1 MTFIYQVFNLKKEVR
16 MFKIKAPK
24 SQKLRLQELLNI
36 ADSQNYQY
44 VLTMDKSLTEPHKIN
59 ILFNEKDVKDIKE
72 MISLILKT
80 EDISIQVYDEFGQKQ
95 LPSSLVDYFIVEED
109 DLVVFSKTDKYFI
122 KMKLYEIE
130 ELVQNKTFIRVS
142 KYAIVNINQIEYIKP
157 AMNSKLTLLMKNGHS
172 LEVNR
177 SYYKNFKKTLNL

>member
-1 MTFIYQVFNLKKEVR
+1 MYDWEVR

-24 SQKLRLQELLNI
+24 SQKQLLQEQLNI
-36 ADSQNYQY
+36 TDSPNYQY

-59 ILFNEKDVKDIKE
+59 ILFTKKDLSTIKN
-72 MISLILKT
+72 LIDTILTK
-80 EDISIQVYDEFGQKQ
+80 EDIIFQVFDEYGQKQ
-95 LPSSLVDYFIVEED
+95 ISSSLIDYFIVEED
-109 DLVVFSKTDKYFI
+109 DLIVFSNTHKYFI

-130 ELVQNKTFIRVS
+130 EQVQGKSFIRVS
-142 KYAIVNINQIEYIKP
+142 KYAIVNINKIDYIKP

-177 SYYKNFKKTLNL
+177 SYYKKFKKTLNI

>member
-1 MTFIYQVFNLKKEVR
+1 

-24 SQKLRLQELLNI
+24 SQKLKLQELLNI
-36 ADSQNYQY
+36 SDSPDYHY

-59 ILFNEKDVKDIKE
+59 ILFNEKDMGQVKE
-72 MISLILKT
+72 MINMILKT
-80 EDISIQVYDEFGQKQ
+80 EDVNFQVYDEFGQKQ
-95 LPSSLVDYFIVEED
+95 ISSSVIDYFIVEED
-109 DLVVFSKTDKYFI
+109 DLIVFSNSNKYFV

-130 ELVQNKTFIRVS
+130 EQLQEKNFIRVS
-142 KYAIVNINQIEYIKP
+142 KYAIVNINQIDYIKP

-177 SYYKNFKKTLNL
+177 RYYKNFKKTLNI

>member
-1 MTFIYQVFNLKKEVR
+1 
-16 MFKIKAPK
+16 MFKVKAPK
-24 SQKLRLQELLNI
+24 TQKLRLQELLNI
-36 ADSQNYQY
+36 TDSSDYQY

-59 ILFNEKDVKDIKE
+59 ILFNEKDISQVKD
-72 MISLILKT
+72 MIDVMLKT
-80 EDISIQVYDEFGQKQ
+80 EDINFQVYDEFGQKQ
-95 LPSSLVDYFIVEED
+95 ISSSLIDYFIVEED
-109 DLVVFSKTDKYFI
+109 DLIVFSNTNKYFV

-130 ELVQNKTFIRVS
+130 EQVQEKNFIRVS

-177 SYYKNFKKTLNL
+177 RYYKNFKKTLNI